1 MSSEMIAP
9 ALTRRLKVLLV
20 NPGPEPAPGDRNLPM
35 GLLSLAAATRLEH
48 DVRIRDWI
56 YERFDDDEFIA
67 DILETGYDIVGFTS
81 MTWQIHRSY
90 ELLGRIKEAAPDLP
104 VIMGGIHPSYMPQ
117 ECFDSGVVDFI
128 CNGEGEDTFKE
139 FLRVH
144 FSGGDVSK
152 VRGMWIKDADGKA
165 FNTGVREL
173 VDLEALPYPARDL
186 MPIPEKL
193 EDGSPNPEFADM
205 GGVMFSRGCSANCDF
220 CASPDFWRRNVR
232 FRTVDQMVAEVEEI
246 VERYGVKAFGIHDDI
261 FTANRK
267 VLYEFCD
274 RIKPLRVTFTCLAR
288 VDQMD
293 EEKLLKMRESG
304 CVLVSYGVESGNQD
318 VLDTANK
325 KQKLD
330 RVRKIFGLHHQ
341 HKVPVCALLIIG
353 HVGETEGAL
362 QDTHDLISEIKPTWA
377 LCQFM
382 SPYPGTALHY
392 KKIAENT
399 GTVLT
404 WDWKD
409 YVHQDNPIY
418 VPEGL
423 TSELMLSWRDRI
435 RNLNPP
441 NPEVVLNEWTST
453 YLWKQSA
460 PDSAEKTA

>member
-9 ALTRRLKVLLV
+9 QLPRRLKVLLV

-35 GLLSLAAATRLEH
+35 GLLSLAAVTRLEH

-56 YERFDDDEFIA
+56 YERFDDDDFIA
-67 DILETGYDIVGFTS
+67 DIIESQYDIIGLTS

-90 ELLGRIKEAAPDLP
+90 QLLTKVKKAIPDLP

-117 ECFDSGVVDFI
+117 ECFDSGLVDFI
-128 CNGEGEDTFKE
+128 CNGEGEDTFIE

-144 FSGGDVSK
+144 FSGGDVSAVK
-152 VRGMWIKDADGKA
+152 GMWMKDADGKA
-165 FNTGVREL
+165 VKTGVRDL
-173 VDLEALPYPARDL
+173 VDLEAVPYPARDL
-186 MPIPEKL
+186 MPIPETL
-193 EDGSPNPEFADM
+193 EDGSPNPEYADM

-246 VERYGVKAFGIHDDI
+246 VEKYGVKAFGIHDDI

-274 RIKPLRVTFTCLAR
+274 RIKPMHVTFTCLAR

-293 EEKLLKMRESG
+293 EEKLLKMRDSG
-304 CVLVSYGVESGNQD
+304 CVLVSYGVESGNQE

-330 RVRKIFGLHHQ
+330 RVRKIFGLHNQ
-341 HKVPVCALLIIG
+341 YKVPVCALLIIG
-353 HVGETEGAL
+353 HVGETEAAL

-392 KKIAENT
+392 KKIAENS

-409 YVHQDNPIY
+409 YVHQDKPIY

-423 TSELMLSWRDRI
+423 TPELMLGWRDKI

-441 NPEVVLNEWTST
+441 NPEIVLNEWTST

-460 PDSAEKTA
+460 PDSAEKPV